1 MLAHCSFVARSLL
14 VAELRIPQARA
25 GSTTSQQAQPGQR
38 RQRSNMSVASTR
50 GSVGQQHQRWS
61 APTSVRPERRAQQRW
76 ACSFL
81 VAHVKLALRKRG
93 ARSEAQRLS
102 WIGFY
107 SLPPPL
113 TRDRAPCAVARRAPC
128 VSCAS
133 RVRARARGFKLTAC
147 GSPAHPPAKPA
158 HPPRRVLRGLRI
170 VRWTSPLIVVR
181 GRVARPAQGRKI
193 TEFLFVAMGPFGFYR
208 TDALRSLLAQCSLI
222 AGSLL
227 VHCSAIARSLLV
239 HCSWR
244 AVV

>member
-1 MLAHCSFVARSLL
+1 ML
-14 VAELRIPQARA
+14 VAELRIPQTRA

-38 RQRSNMSVASTR
+38 RQRSNISVASTR
-50 GSVGQQHQRWS
+50 GSAAQQHQRWS

-107 SLPPPL
+107 SLPPPPS
-113 TRDRAPCAVARRAPC
+113 RAIARRRTTRRAPC
-128 VSCAS
+128 VSCASCAS

-222 AGSLL
+222 ASSLL

>member
-1 MLAHCSFVARSLL
+1 MYSNIICGPSLCSGLAKEGTPGFERWVKARG
-14 VAELRIPQARA
+14 RA
-25 GSTTSQQAQPGQR
+25 PS
-38 RQRSNMSVASTR
+38 
-50 GSVGQQHQRWS
+50 H
-61 APTSVRPERRAQQRW
+61 
-76 ACSFL
+76 
-81 VAHVKLALRKRG
+81 
-93 ARSEAQRLS
+93 
-102 WIGFY
+102 
-107 SLPPPL
+107 
-113 TRDRAPCAVARRAPC
+113 DAPCAVARRAPC

-133 RVRARARGFKLTAC
+133 CASRVRARAPGFKLTAC

-222 AGSLL
+222 ASSLL